1 MQRIADLTKQ
11 LDVAQKT
18 MSSLENINVSAT
30 RRQIQQT
37 DVFCFLHKLVNSPL
51 NGLYSTPIILYILLT
66 YDILL

>member
-37 DVFCFLHKLVNSPL
+37 DVFCQTSQFLTKRL
-51 NGLYSTPIILYILLT
+51 I
-66 YDILL
+66 